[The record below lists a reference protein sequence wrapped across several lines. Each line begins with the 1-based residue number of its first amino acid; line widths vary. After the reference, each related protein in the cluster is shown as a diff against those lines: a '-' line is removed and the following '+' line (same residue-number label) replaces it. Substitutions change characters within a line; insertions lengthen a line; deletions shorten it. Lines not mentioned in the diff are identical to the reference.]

1 MEVKKNDIFTVKIT
15 DTGTDG
21 EGIGRVSR
29 PGGEEPCTAGAAPA
43 DRAGTAGGFTL
54 FIKDAVIGDTVQAK
68 VMKAKKHYAYAKL
81 EKVIEPSPFRVTPLC
96 PFSRQCGGCQ
106 LQALSYEKQLEFKE
120 KKIRNNLIRIGGL
133 SPEQVEKIMEPII
146 GMDDPWH
153 YRNKAQFPF

>member
-21 EGIGRVSR
+21 EGIGRVSG

-106 LQALSYEKQLEFKE
+106 LQALSY
-120 KKIRNNLIRIGGL
+120 
-133 SPEQVEKIMEPII
+133 
-146 GMDDPWH
+146 DPPA
-153 YRNKAQFPF
+153 AQR

>member
-1 MEVKKNDIFTVKIT
+1 MSA
-15 DTGTDG
+15 DTLPVDTL
-21 EGIGRVSR
+21 
-29 PGGEEPCTAGAAPA
+29 P
-43 DRAGTAGGFTL
+43 AGTLSADTLPVDKLPAAGPDRSRDGCGRGRGL
-54 FIKDAVIGDTVQAK
+54 HPVIKDAVIGDTVQAK

-133 SPEQVEKIMEPII
+133 S
-146 GMDDPWH
+146 
-153 YRNKAQFPF
+153 RNRWRRSWNHHRHGRSLALPQQGPVPLRDG

>member
-21 EGIGRVSR
+21 EGIGRVSG
-29 PGGEEPCTAGAAPA
+29 PGGEEFCTAGAAPA
-43 DRAGTAGGFTL
+43 DRTGTAGGFTL

-106 LQALSYEKQLEFKE
+106 LQHIE
-120 KKIRNNLIRIGGL
+120 
-133 SPEQVEKIMEPII
+133 
-146 GMDDPWH
+146 
-153 YRNKAQFPF
+153 